1 MITLVIEDRCG
12 AQPARSVHCLNWRE
26 GALCS
31 ARELIRERVGLEFR
45 ALKHARG
52 ARALGGHL
60 VQYPRSVDCGLR
72 EAVSL
77 ALQGFET
84 EAFFLVVD
92 GCHIRDVDQKFPLT
106 ALSKVT
112 YQRLLPKIAA

>member
-1 MITLVIEDRCG
+1 MITLVVEDRCG
-12 AQPARSVHCLNWRE
+12 AQPALGVHCLNWRE
-26 GALCS
+26 GVPCS
-31 ARELIRERVGLEFR
+31 ARELILERVSLEFR
-45 ALKHARG
+45 TLKHARG
-52 ARALGGHL
+52 ARALSHHL
-60 VQYPRSVDCGLR
+60 VQYPRTADCGLR

-77 ALQGFET
+77 ALRGFET

-112 YQRLLPKIAA
+112 YQRLLPKMAA